1 MSLSQ
6 TLAFGENGEQKED
19 RLVMD
24 PRRFTPTLHANLV
37 SEILALRR
45 EVESKNDLVV
55 SLEEHMV
62 MIKDENA
69 NLRETVSA
77 NSKEK
82 RTLKRQLNDLED
94 STLAAI
100 EEIATERDQLNV
112 TLTDTKV
119 KLDSSQKRARGQEVE
134 KEEIQAVWQQD
145 QGKWDTER
153 KTLELKIHIVESR
166 LKTVLAE
173 VAAQTPTQHGKC
185 IDSIYSLSRD
195 RASSRASGRR
205 SPVSNHRDSF
215 SNDTSIGSKTLADE
229 LNSHAVSDAE
239 SEDCVSPG
247 ALPEEAD
254 LFPRSSTSLS
264 NRQSIK
270 ALKLLGLHIDTA
282 EERSVPRDS
291 LPNEHIPTLANNDS
305 SNQSTSAYRDGATQY
320 SLPPSPQLT
329 PDQRLSTITEF
340 DGDSMLDD
348 LRARPSSRVMISSA
362 CQTIEVPLSPPGTPL
377 HSQPESSNIANLEM
391 ATASTQTSENL
402 FTITT
407 HSINNKAF
415 PTSKDASAQVNIAS
429 EMTSTAAQ
437 TEGIRTDER
446 LTKLPIYLHP
456 TIIHP
461 ISPAPSS
468 APSPTPSPM
477 FKAEIEN
484 SSRSTPPST
493 SPQLRPQ
500 SAGKKSLI
508 SRSSQYQP
516 QDESGLLC
524 TDDELSDDS
533 FLSRKLVKK
542 SLSKVQDSWQV
553 VSLPDDALPGDDRKT
568 IVDTE
573 ETVPKLPALEFENFT
588 ISQKKSQIDLQ
599 QQKLKQASTEE
610 DTSPDVHPSKDR
622 QPSKVV
628 KANMGRARSPSEPM
642 RITSREQMESD
653 PISGLP
659 YPVPD
664 RSSSRKFLWL
674 ADDMFESPTRSS
686 SAYSRASRPA
696 TRRSV
701 LRKSRSYIGSQGP
714 KSRRSLS
721 PEAFDV
727 FTDSLNNIPPPL
739 PTNHITSPT
748 SSGFRQNSYPVT
760 PTQPFAPNTE
770 SAISDQATVVDAIA
784 QTMIGEWMYKYVRRR
799 KSFGIPDEPG
809 TGENSVNG
817 GTRHQ
822 RWVWIAP
829 YERAVLWSSKQ
840 PTSGTAL
847 MGKNGRKCEFSN

>member
-1 MSLSQ
+1 MSLSP

-45 EVESKNDLVV
+45 EIESKNDLVV

-62 MIKDENA
+62 MIKDENT

-100 EEIATERDQLNV
+100 EEIATERDQLNR
-112 TLTDTKV
+112 TLTDAKV
-119 KLDSSQKRARGQEVE
+119 KLDSSQKKARAQEIE
-134 KEEIQAVWQQD
+134 KEEIQAVCQQD
-145 QGKWDTER
+145 QEKWDTER
-153 KTLELKIHIVESR
+153 KTLELKIHVVESR

-173 VAAQTPTQHGKC
+173 VAAQSVTQHGKY
-185 IDSIYSLSRD
+185 IDNPYLWPRD

-205 SPVSNHRDSF
+205 SPASHHRDSF
-215 SNDTSIGSKTLADE
+215 SNDASIGSKTLADE
-229 LNSHAVSDAE
+229 LNSQVVSDAE
-239 SEDCVSPG
+239 SEDCISPG

-264 NRQSIK
+264 NRQSVK
-270 ALKLLGLHIDTA
+270 ALKLLGLHIDTT

-291 LPNEHIPTLANNDS
+291 LLNGHIPALTNNDS
-305 SNQSTSAYRDGATQY
+305 THQPTVSYRDGATQY

-329 PDQRLSTITEF
+329 PAQRLSTITEF

-362 CQTIEVPLSPPGTPL
+362 CQTTEVPLSPPDTPL
-377 HSQPESSNIANLEM
+377 HSKLEFIEIPKLEM

-407 HSINNKAF
+407 QSTKSIDSKAF
-415 PTSKDASAQVNIAS
+415 ATSKDASAQVNIATGT
-429 EMTSTAAQ
+429 TSTAVQ
-437 TEGIRTDER
+437 TESIRTDER
-446 LTKLPIYLHP
+446 LTKLPVYLHP
-456 TIIHP
+456 AIIHP
-461 ISPAPSS
+461 NSPAPSS
-468 APSPTPSPM
+468 APSLTPSPM

-484 SSRSTPPST
+484 SSRSTPPSR
-493 SPQLRPQ
+493 SPLLRPQ
-500 SAGKKSLI
+500 SSEKKSLI

-533 FLSRKLVKK
+533 FLNRKLVKK
-542 SLSKVQDSWQV
+542 SLSKVQDSWRV
-553 VSLPDDALPGDDRKT
+553 VSLPIDNRKS

-573 ETVPKLPALEFENFT
+573 ETVPKLPALEFEDFT
-588 ISQKKSQIDLQ
+588 ISQKNSQANLRQ
-599 QQKLKQASTEE
+599 KKLKQASAEE
-610 DTSPDVHPSKDR
+610 EAKFDINFSKSR
-622 QPSKVV
+622 HPSKVV

-642 RITSREQMESD
+642 RSTSREQLETD
-653 PISGLP
+653 LISGLP

-674 ADDMFESPTRSS
+674 ADDMFESPTRAS
-686 SAYSRASRPA
+686 SAHSRVSRPVTKRPA
-696 TRRSV
+696 V
-701 LRKSRSYIGSQGP
+701 RKSRSYMSSQGS
-714 KSRRSLS
+714 KGRRSLS
-721 PEAFDV
+721 PQAFDV
-727 FTDSLNNIPPPL
+727 FTDGLNNIPPPL
-739 PTNHITSPT
+739 PINNITSPT
-748 SSGFRQNSYPVT
+748 STGFRQDSYPVT
-760 PTQPFAPNTE
+760 PTQPFSPTTE
-770 SAISDQATVVDAIA
+770 SALSSQATVVDAIA

-799 KSFGIPDEPG
+799 KSFGIPDEAG

-822 RWVWIAP
+822 RWVWLAP

-847 MGKNGRKCEFSN
+847 MGKNGRKCEFSS